1 MKTTTF
7 LFSLFAVLLTSNSCC
22 LADDLKDLNTN
33 DTVKGE
39 LQSLV
44 ETELSLYKEK
54 VPTYPGGLALKV
66 ITGDASYFA
75 TAGLPAGVNE
85 NIHFR
90 AASNTKTITS
100 AAILLLYERGK
111 LNLTDCLTDT
121 IPGTTMTYLPRT
133 QGYDIAYNDKIT
145 ILDLLRHRAGVFDV
159 SNDDI
164 PDTIPADVPYKGKNY
179 LGYVMGSDSLH
190 TFTFDELIGV
200 NAATGLSYFAP
211 GTGYHYS
218 NTGYSIL
225 GKIIERV
232 SQVSYQKYV
241 TDNILTA
248 MGMYNSS
255 MPVLGT
261 DRMMPQPFVPGYVM
275 YEGKIKDVSAS
286 NISANVAEGTL
297 ITTPVELAS
306 FLRRLLKGEGPL
318 SHHTINGIMMNYVPT
333 SNVGVG
339 GYGCGLS
346 YTNNLG
352 YGHTGAHEGYLS
364 LMVYDPDNDISI
376 VLFTNVWN
384 LNDGME
390 SLIDQLNNML
400 ESTAYKA
407 KTILLKSKTKS

>member
-1 MKTTTF
+1 
-7 LFSLFAVLLTSNSCC
+7 
-22 LADDLKDLNTN
+22 
-33 DTVKGE
+33 
-39 LQSLV
+39 
-44 ETELSLYKEK
+44 
-54 VPTYPGGLALKV
+54 
-66 ITGDASYFA
+66 
-75 TAGLPAGVNE
+75 
-85 NIHFR
+85 
-90 AASNTKTITS
+90 
-100 AAILLLYERGK
+100 
-111 LNLTDCLTDT
+111 
-121 IPGTTMTYLPRT
+121 
-133 QGYDIAYNDKIT
+133 
-145 ILDLLRHRAGVFDV
+145 
-159 SNDDI
+159 
-164 PDTIPADVPYKGKNY
+164 
-179 LGYVMGSDSLH
+179 
-190 TFTFDELIGV
+190 
-200 NAATGLSYFAP
+200 
-211 GTGYHYS
+211 
-218 NTGYSIL
+218 
-225 GKIIERV
+225 
-232 SQVSYQKYV
+232 
-241 TDNILTA
+241 

-318 SHHTINGIMMNYVPT
+318 SLHTVNGIMMNYIST

>member
-1 MKTTTF
+1 MKTTT
-7 LFSLFAVLLTSNSCC
+7 LIFSLFAAILTGNSCC
-22 LADDLKDLNTN
+22 LADELKDITTN
-33 DTVKGE
+33 DTVKQE

-44 ETELSLYKEK
+44 EAELSSYKAK

-75 TAGLPAGVNE
+75 TAGLAAGVNE

-111 LNLTDCLTDT
+111 LKLTDCLTDT

-133 QGYDIAYNDKIT
+133 PEYDIANNDKIT

-159 SNDDI
+159 SNDAI

-179 LGYVMGSDSLH
+179 LGYVMESDSLH

-232 SQVSYQKYV
+232 SQVSYQKFV

-248 MGMYNSS
+248 MGMYGSS

-261 DRMMPQPFVPGYVM
+261 DRAMPQPFVPGYVM
-275 YEGKIKDVSAS
+275 YEGKITDVSAS

-297 ITTPVELAS
+297 ITTPLELAS

-318 SHHTINGIMMNYVPT
+318 SLQTINEIMMNYVPT
-333 SNVGVG
+333 NNVDAG

-364 LMVYDPDNDISI
+364 LMAYDPDHDISI

-390 SLIDQLNNML
+390 SLFYQLNNML
-400 ESTAYKA
+400 ESTAFKA
-407 KTILLKSKTKS
+407 KTILLKSKTKI